1 MLDIYMYIHTH
12 SVSKKWAIDLP
23 VLIPGLCKNHTQRTV
38 DVPQK
43 PSKTEYN
50 LYPV

>member
-12 SVSKKWAIDLP
+12 SVSKKWAIDSWT
-23 VLIPGLCKNHTQRTV
+23 VCKNHTQRTV